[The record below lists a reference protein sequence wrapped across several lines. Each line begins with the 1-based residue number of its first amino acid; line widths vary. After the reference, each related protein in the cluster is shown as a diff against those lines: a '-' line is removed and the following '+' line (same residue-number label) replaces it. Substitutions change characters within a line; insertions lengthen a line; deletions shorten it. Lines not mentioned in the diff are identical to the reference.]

1 MDYATAR
8 AIVDS
13 WWLDPS
19 LDDRRMK
26 RAERVVMPKQNLFHA
41 YNRGMLAFYQG
52 RAVTDNP
59 FPPGARHYEWN
70 RGFKYGEAP

>member
-19 LDDRRMK
+19 LDDRKMK
-26 RAERVVMPKQNLFHA
+26 RAERVVMPRMNLFCA
-41 YNRGMLAFYQG
+41 YNFGFKAALQERQRTA
-52 RAVTDNP
+52 NP
-59 FPPGARHYEWN
+59 FPPGRRRDQWEQ
-70 RGFKYGEAP
+70 GFNDGVAE